1 MKDYSTGDIRNIAVF
16 GGSGCGKTTLIEAA
30 AFAGKRMNR
39 LGSVSEGNTISDYD
53 SEEKKRGFSIQLSV
67 IPVEWNGCKIN
78 FIDTPGALDFE
89 GERESAASAA
99 DAAVIVINARKGMD
113 AGTAKAWKLCDK
125 YKLPRVVFVT
135 GMDDDTASYRE
146 IVEKLTCMY
155 GSKIAPFHMPIR
167 QDQRLIGYADITK
180 MTARKFT
187 GIGKYEDFPIPE
199 YSMENLKKF
208 KSILD
213 EAVASVDE
221 DNMEKYFAGE
231 EFTQQEKESALRADC
246 TDGSIVPVTMGSG
259 LHVHGVY
266 MLLDVITK
274 YFPSPFFT
282 KTGINVYDNELFD
295 CIYDAK
301 DYLVARVFKTISDP
315 YIGKYS
321 LIKVYSGTL
330 KADSTAFNPSYDME
344 LKIGRLYHVCGDE
357 YTPTNTICAGD
368 IGAIPKLNGVST
380 GDTIATRVKPIKL
393 EKIEFP
399 QPYTVKRIVP
409 ADNKDDEK
417 LSQALSKIMEENMTI
432 QCMNDIENGQR
443 IIKGIGEQQLDVIAG
458 RLENKYKI
466 KVSLCTPKIGYRET
480 ICCEA
485 SARCRYKKQTGGHGQ
500 FGEVAI
506 TFAPSGN
513 RELPY
518 VFEKEVVGGAI
529 SKNYFPAVEKGIA
542 ECVKEGLL
550 AGYPVVG
557 LKAVLTDG
565 AEHPV
570 DSSENAFKMAAIM
583 AYREA
588 YMKASPIILEP
599 IADIKIYAPSQYA
612 GDISSDLKTRRARI
626 LGMMPMQNN
635 DSYIEADVPLAE
647 LEGYMAKLR
656 SITEG
661 YGIFEYEFIRYGHA
675 PQEIIDRLAAEYQTR
690 TK

>member
-30 AFAGKRMNR
+30 AFAGKRVNR

-53 SEEKKRGFSIQLSV
+53 SEERKRGLSIHLSIV
-67 IPVEWNGCKIN
+67 PVEWNGCKIN

-99 DAAVIVINARKGMD
+99 DAAVIVINARKGLD
-113 AGTAKAWKLCDK
+113 AGTAQVWKLCDK

-146 IVEKLTCMY
+146 IVEKLTRIY

-187 GIGKYEDFPIPE
+187 GIGKFEDFPIPE

-208 KSILD
+208 KGILD
-213 EAVASVDE
+213 EAIASVDE

-246 TDGSIVPVTMGSG
+246 TDGSIIPVTMGSG

-282 KTGINVYDNELFD
+282 KTGINVYDDELFD

-321 LIKVYSGTL
+321 FIKVYSGTL
-330 KADSTAFNPSYDME
+330 KADSIAFNPSYDME

-357 YTPTNTICAGD
+357 YTPTDVLRAGD
-368 IGAIPKLNGVST
+368 IGAIPKLNGIST
-380 GDTIATRVKPIKL
+380 GDTITTRVKPIKL

-399 QPYTVKRIVP
+399 HPYTVKRIVP
-409 ADNKDDEK
+409 ADNKEDEK
-417 LSQALSKIMEENMTI
+417 LSQALAKIMEEDMTI
-432 QCMNDIENGQR
+432 QCVNDIENGQR
-443 IIKGIGEQQLDVIAG
+443 LIKGIGEQQLEIIAG
-458 RLENKYKI
+458 RLESKYKV
-466 KVSLCTPKIGYRET
+466 KVGLAAPKIGYRET

-500 FGEVAI
+500 FGEVDI

-518 VFEKEVVGGAI
+518 VFEKEVVGGAV

-557 LKAVLTDG
+557 LKAILTDG

-599 IADIKIYAPSQYA
+599 IADVKIYAPSQYA

-635 DSYIEADVPLAE
+635 DSYIEADVPIAE

-661 YGIFEYEFIRYGHA
+661 YGTFEYEFTRYGHA
-675 PQEIIDRLAAEYQTR
+675 PQEVIDKLAAEYQTR
-690 TK
+690 A